1 MLCEATEHDRKNVK
15 QRGRNR
21 ERDSREESWEKMNDE
36 EYASNFWN
44 REVLRKYFWEY
55 DPQVQHFVCVRVI
68 ELPYEK

>member
-1 MLCEATEHDRKNVK
+1 MKRLNTTGKMSSKEGETE
-15 QRGRNR
+15 R
-21 ERDSREESWEKMNDE
+21 EIVGKRVGKKMNDE